1 MSNEEFDV
9 EAFVSE
15 GMSEAGISED
25 VDVQAEQTEDVDKSG
40 NSEPDPKPETKKQKV
55 GIPGVLDVDGDSDDE
70 IDADADNDTEAEQQE
85 HTVKGVPVKEHAK
98 LRARARAA
106 EEELAKL
113 KQEFQELQSSKDT
126 TPTEAVNSGKTE
138 DEDLLSEIDDDDFLT
153 GGQVKKAYSAMEQK
167 IIAKIKAEEAKQREI
182 LYEQRV
188 KTSLDE
194 VEKVHPDYAE
204 KMKVITEVSP
214 FTEKEKALITS
225 SDKPAITA
233 YEIAEKKINSMK
245 SLLGLDSAATSE
257 NKQQQNNDSEQET
270 FVNDEDAFMA
280 FLS

>member
-55 GIPGVLDVDGDSDDE
+55 GIPGVLDVDGDNEDNT
-70 IDADADNDTEAEQQE
+70 DADNDTESEHQE

-106 EEELAKL
+106 EEELAQL
-113 KQEFQELQSSKDT
+113 KQELEQVRSSDKT

-194 VEKVHPDYAE
+194 VEKVHPDYSE

-233 YEIAEKKINSMK
+233 YEIAEKKINGMK

-257 NKQQQNNDSEQET
+257 KQTTTKQ
-270 FVNDEDAFMA
+270 
-280 FLS
+280 

>member
-55 GIPGVLDVDGDSDDE
+55 GIPGVLDVDGDNEDNT
-70 IDADADNDTEAEQQE
+70 DADNDTESEHQE

-106 EEELAKL
+106 EEELAQL
-113 KQEFQELQSSKDT
+113 KQELEQVRSSNKT

-194 VEKVHPDYAE
+194 VEKVHPDYSE

-233 YEIAEKKINSMK
+233 YKIAEKKINGMK